1 MKKLLSVMLALAVL
15 VGACDKNNEQPATNS
30 LEVKFTSNIAKIE
43 TRVSGT
49 TWDAGDVAGIYML
62 KVDDPSTPSQ
72 IYSNLA
78 ENAPYTASAGATA
91 NFTPAGK
98 PLFYPSDGSNV
109 RFAAYY
115 PYTAAVVKEDNIYRL
130 PIDVSDQSNLS
141 AIDVLFAPP
150 MTPYY
155 NKNATAP
162 VPLQFDHKMFK
173 VVFNITNGEGVA
185 EPVANGIDVTI
196 SNVYTKGY
204 LSLND
209 GKVEADLESKIGF
222 VAASSSDSGTTVTAE
237 AILIPTDN
245 TSSVSIT
252 FTNAAGQKFTS
263 SWLGAEWAMAAGYM
277 CVIDVTLESSKASLS
292 GTITPWNTYS
302 PTGMTAE
309 ENEVTDTVAIFSQ
322 AYYPTDDAVV
332 VHYAGSNPWGRNDDT
347 NYEDVHG
354 HVLQSFI
361 WTVGTPCIG
370 RFYLNFD
377 LSDYNNTTKT
387 LIKNTSLYLYGHPS
401 TDDAHSSNKANRH
414 EFNRVVGNW
423 SEVTLTWNNQ
433 PDVDDTTSVITDH
446 IPGTISVQSRDNY
459 VFNLNNI
466 LLKNG
471 KLRNDYNGIS
481 CRPYQE
487 DINDYYRRVTFAS
500 SEWGGDEALFPTLKV
515 EYTFPLPEIKFQNKV
530 FSLTNNEDL
539 KALFENVQYV
549 WTING
554 EEKTGESVY
563 FGSAASYYTVQLR
576 IIITNNIGE
585 IKVYSINRF
594 F

>member
-1 MKKLLSVMLALAVL
+1 MKKLLSIMFALAIL
-15 VGACDKNNEQPATNS
+15 MSACKKNSEQQTINES
-30 LEVKFTSNIAKIE
+30 MEVKFTSNIAKIG

-62 KVDDPSTPSQ
+62 KVDDPSTPSH
-72 IYSNLA
+72 IYYNLA

-115 PYTAAVVKEDNIYRL
+115 PYTAAVMKESNIYRL
-130 PIDVSDQSNLS
+130 PVDVSDQSNLS
-141 AIDVLFAPP
+141 AIDVLFAQP

-173 VVFNITNGEGVA
+173 VVFNITNGESVA

-222 VAASSSDSGTTVTAE
+222 VATSSSGSGTTVTAE

-252 FTNAAGQKFTS
+252 FTNAAGQQFTS

-277 CVIDVTLESSKASLS
+277 CVIDVTLESSRASFS

-309 ENEVTDTVAIFSQ
+309 EEPNNDITGTFAQ
-322 AYYPTDDAVV
+322 AYYPTDDVIV
-332 VHYAGSNPWGRNDDT
+332 VHYAGYNPWGNDDNT
-347 NYEDVHG
+347 NFADG
-354 HVLQSFI
+354 SSLQSEV
-361 WTVGTPCIG
+361 WTVGGSPMIV
-370 RFYLNFD
+370 RFYINFD
-377 LSDYNNTTKT
+377 LSGYNNTKST
-387 LIKNTSLYLYGHPS
+387 LIKNTSLYLYGHP
-401 TDDAHSSNKANRH
+401 TFEDHSSNTPTNQIV
-414 EFNRVVGNW
+414 FNRVVGDW
-423 SEVTLTWNNQ
+423 SEATLTWNNQ
-433 PDVDDTTSVITDH
+433 PDVDETTSVVSDH
-446 IPGTISVQSRDNY
+446 IPGTLYEPRKDDY

-471 KLRNDYNGIS
+471 KLIADYKGIS

-487 DINDYYRRVTFAS
+487 DINDYYRRVTFANS
-500 SEWGGDEALFPTLKV
+500 DLGDEARIPTLKM
-515 EYTFPLPEIKFQNKV
+515 EYTFPLPEIKFENKV

-554 EEKTGESVY
+554 KVKTGESVY
-563 FGSAASYYTVQLR
+563 FGNFGSYTVQLQ
-576 IIITNNIGE
+576 IIITNNVGE
-585 IKVYSINRF
+585 IKEYSINRTF
-594 F
+594 